1 MTIVA
6 SGSVQGFF
14 REIVEG
20 AIKSQGIEA
29 SEGTTSYV
37 VSLLADYARPQA
49 NAESLDR
56 PLTFLLDEALHT
68 PKTSERFER
77 LRTLGDG
84 VLYTTGFFG
93 DHFEAKG
100 VDQKYVVGIG
110 VTAYNAAA
118 SLLGPQPLSTK
129 ATAAGGKPTAAPLDV
144 FGELAAKFDR
154 WVQILSEVADSTIGK
169 AKGDDSRGLLRLYER
184 WLKTG
189 SSRLAEELTHHGLVP
204 LRGAAKGVV
213 Q

>member
-6 SGSVQGFF
+6 SGSVEGFF
-14 REIVEG
+14 REIVED
-20 AIKSQGIEA
+20 AMKSQGIDSSDGA
-29 SEGTTSYV
+29 TSYV
-37 VSLLADYARPQA
+37 VALLADYAKPDP
-49 NAESLDR
+49 NAEAALDR
-56 PLTFLLDEALHT
+56 PLTLLLDEALHT

-84 VLYTTGFFG
+84 VLYTSGFFG
-93 DHFEAKG
+93 DHFEARG

-110 VTAYNAAA
+110 VTAYNAAS
-118 SLLGPQPLSTK
+118 SLLGVSSSF
-129 ATAAGGKPTAAPLDV
+129 APSAVGTEERKRFDV

-154 WVQILSEVADSTIGK
+154 WVKVLTEVSDATLARPAG
-169 AKGDDSRGLLRLYER
+169 DSRGLLKLYER

-189 SSRLAEELTHHGLVP
+189 SSKLAEELSQHGFVP
-204 LRGAAKGVV
+204 MRASKGV